1 MADLLLT
8 TGYRVRLWLRT
19 VHTITNCAMPNN
31 VDKCYPIFVS
41 CEMRHCYN
49 MLDSIGFYSKRSSMT
64 NVRTI
69 KTRLDTLTQKAMPVG
84 TQNSVALNA
93 EKQVLIIIQM
103 NIF

>member
-1 MADLLLT
+1 
-8 TGYRVRLWLRT
+8 
-19 VHTITNCAMPNN
+19 MPHN
-31 VDKCYPIFVS
+31 VDKCYPNVVS

-49 MLDSIGFYSKRSSMT
+49 MPDSIIGFYSKRSSMT

-69 KTRLDTLTQKAMPVG
+69 KTRLDTLTRKAMPVE
-84 TQNSVALNA
+84 TQNSVASNA